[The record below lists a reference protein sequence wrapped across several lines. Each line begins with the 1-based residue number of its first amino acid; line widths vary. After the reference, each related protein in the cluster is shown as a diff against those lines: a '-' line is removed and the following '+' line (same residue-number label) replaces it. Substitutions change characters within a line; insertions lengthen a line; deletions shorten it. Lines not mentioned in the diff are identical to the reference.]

1 MTWLAIGGV
10 VCLGFVVLFVGAV
23 TLLFV
28 YASYSEK
35 ATEKRLRENGKPV
48 LGVLVMANSQFLQEQ
63 SIASAPALVIISHEP
78 PTPDLAAAMRDVA
91 SDLFELYT
99 AEDSK
104 IASLSPPEQKMAEL
118 IKNDSYR
125 EGRRNRVSLE
135 MTQGRVLYMT
145 DIWLQRDRLP
155 DHVGASRVLACLAT
169 GQEEGE
175 VMALPFGEE
184 AAQRIYAAV
193 GV

>member
-1 MTWLAIGGV
+1 MTWLAVGGI
-10 VCLGFVVLFVGAV
+10 VCLGFVVLFVAAV

-28 YASYSEK
+28 YASYNER
-35 ATEKRLRENGKPV
+35 ATEKRIRETGKPV
-48 LGVLVMANSQFLQEQ
+48 LGVLVMANAQFLQEK

-78 PTPDLAAAMRDVA
+78 PSPTLAAAMRDVA

-99 AEDSK
+99 ADDDQV
-104 IASLSPPEQKMAEL
+104 AGLSAPERQTAEL

-125 EGRRNRVSLE
+125 EGRRNRIPLE
-135 MTQGRVLYMT
+135 LTQGRVLYMT

-155 DHVGASRVLACLAT
+155 DHIGESRVLACLAT
-169 GQEEGE
+169 GQDEGE
-175 VMALPFGEE
+175 IMAISFQED
-184 AAQRIYAAV
+184 AARRIYAAV